1 MEHGKVACGR
11 AHFAALSDGDNPARF
26 MQASTV
32 DDMMKAIG

>member
-1 MEHGKVACGR
+1 LV
-11 AHFAALSDGDNPARF
+11 FFDIPAALSDGDNPARF